1 MNDCWCLNVE
11 KSPFIWTRFEIKPEN
26 PMARVYHS
34 ASNCTSGS
42 ANGMIV
48 VFGGRSGDQSALN
61 DSWGL
66 RRHRDGKN
74 IL

>member
-48 VFGGRSGDQSALN
+48 IFGGRSGD
-61 DSWGL
+61 
-66 RRHRDGKN
+66 
-74 IL
+74 